1 MKSQTLDLTC
11 KLIKKASIT
20 PDDAGCQSLLAAR
33 LRLSRFRIEQMRFGS
48 VDNLW
53 ARYGDE
59 GPVLVMLG
67 HTDVVPPG
75 PLDAWS
81 SPPFEPNIRGDW
93 LYGRGAADMKGGVAA
108 MVTACERF
116 IKKCPRPAGS
126 LALLLTSDEEG
137 PAIHGIREVIR
148 VLQERNESI
157 DWCLVGEPSSRDRLG
172 DVMRIGRRG
181 SLSGHITV
189 QGIQGHIAY
198 PHLARNPVH
207 DLARLIGEL
216 SARTWDEGHPPFPPT
231 SFQVSNIKGGTG
243 AENLIPGQADAHFNF
258 RYSPAHSRDSLV
270 EAVESTCLDL
280 GIESKIEWRLSGEP
294 FISQPGALTR
304 ALREAASSILGI
316 DPKGDTGGGTSDG
329 RFIAPTG
336 AEVVEFG
343 PINASIHQI
352 DERVGIEDLDR
363 LSEVYESVIER
374 LLWPR

>member
-1 MKSQTLDLTC
+1 MQSPTLELAC
-11 KLIKKASIT
+11 KLIERPSIT

-33 LRLSRFRIEQMRFGS
+33 LRSSKFRIEQMRFGS

-53 ARYGDE
+53 ARHGDE
-59 GPVLVMLG
+59 GPLLVMLG

-81 SPPFEPNIRGDW
+81 SPPFEPEIRGDW

-116 IKKCPRPAGS
+116 LEKCPRPAGS
-126 LALLLTSDEEG
+126 LAMLLTSDEEG
-137 PAIHGIREVIR
+137 PAINGIRKVIE
-148 VLQERNESI
+148 VLQERNETI

-198 PHLARNPVH
+198 PHLAHNPVH

-216 SARTWDEGHPPFPPT
+216 SARAWDEGHPPFPPT

-258 RYSPAHSRDSLV
+258 RHSPAHNEDSLV
-270 EAVESTCLDL
+270 EAVESICRDL
-280 GIESKIEWRLSGEP
+280 GIESRIEWRLSGEP
-294 FISQPGALTR
+294 FISEPGALTQ
-304 ALREAASSILGI
+304 ALLEAASSILDI
-316 DPKGDTGGGTSDG
+316 RPEGDTGGGTSDG

-352 DERVGIEDLDR
+352 DERVGVEDLDR
-363 LSEVYESVIER
+363 LSLVYESVIEG
-374 LLWPR
+374 LLSPR

>member
-1 MKSQTLDLTC
+1 MKSPTLDLVC
-11 KLIKKASIT
+11 ELIKRASVT
-20 PDDAGCQSLLAAR
+20 PDDAGCQSLLAER
-33 LRLSRFRIEQMRFGS
+33 LRGSGFRIERMRFGD

-53 ARYGDE
+53 ARHGDE
-59 GPVLVMLG
+59 SPLLVMLG

-81 SPPFEPNIRGDW
+81 SPPFEPQIREGW

-116 IKKCPRPAGS
+116 LEKCPQPAGS
-126 LALLLTSDEEG
+126 LAVLLTSDEEG
-137 PAIHGIREVIR
+137 SAIDGIRKVVP
-148 VLQERNESI
+148 VLQDRNESI

-189 QGIQGHIAY
+189 RGIQGHIAY
-198 PHLARNPVH
+198 PHLAHNPVH

-216 SARTWDEGHPPFPPT
+216 SARKWDEGHPPFPPT

-270 EAVESTCLDL
+270 DAVESTCRDL
-280 GIESKIEWRLSGEP
+280 GIESEIEWHLSGEP
-294 FISQPGALTR
+294 FISEPGALTR
-304 ALREAASSILGI
+304 ALQEASTSILGI
-316 DPKGDTGGGTSDG
+316 EPEGDTGGGTSDG

-343 PINASIHQI
+343 PINATIHQI

-363 LSEVYESVIER
+363 LSLVYESVLER
-374 LLWPR
+374 LLSPR